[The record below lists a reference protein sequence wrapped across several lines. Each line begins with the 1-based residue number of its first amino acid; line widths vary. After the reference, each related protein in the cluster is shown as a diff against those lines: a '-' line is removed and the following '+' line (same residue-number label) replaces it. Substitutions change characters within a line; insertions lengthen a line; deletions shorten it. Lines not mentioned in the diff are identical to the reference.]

1 MTRTDVGPWSLPPL
15 WGGVHDRRMDDA
27 RRLRDEPEDDRPQVT
42 GAGGPT
48 GDDARGGRRVE
59 PMRLT
64 PLLPRRQNPW
74 LLVEVDGSPT
84 AAGALVWALRE
95 AARRE
100 ATVVAV
106 CVVDDE
112 GEDGL
117 AGLAGLGRPGRR
129 RIAAALERLDAQVL
143 QAIAETGITGRV
155 RTSVLER
162 PVFEALSSA
171 ARGADLVVVTGSG
184 KTLLRPAVPRQPPR
198 RLARGA

>member
-1 MTRTDVGPWSLPPL
+1 
-15 WGGVHDRRMDDA
+15 MDDA
-27 RRLRDEPEDDRPQVT
+27 HRFSNGPEGERPDAPT
-42 GAGGPT
+42 T
-48 GDDARGGRRVE
+48 GDTSADAARDRRRVE

-74 LLVEVDGSPT
+74 LLVDVDGSP
-84 AAGALVWALRE
+84 ASQGALVWALRE

-106 CVVDDE
+106 CVLDDE
-112 GEDGL
+112 GDDGL
-117 AGLAGLGRPGRR
+117 TGLRRPGRR
-129 RIAAALERLDAQVL
+129 TGTVALERLEAQVL
-143 QAIAETGITGRV
+143 RAIAETGVSGRV
-155 RTSVLER
+155 RTAVLER

-171 ARGADLVVVTGSG
+171 ARGADLVVVSGQG

>member
-1 MTRTDVGPWSLPPL
+1 
-15 WGGVHDRRMDDA
+15 MDEA
-27 RRLRDEPEDDRPQVT
+27 RRLRDEPEEDRPEVT
-42 GAGGPT
+42 EAGDPT
-48 GDDARGGRRVE
+48 GDDARGGRRME

-74 LLVEVDGSPT
+74 LLVQVDGSPA

-106 CVVDDE
+106 CVLDDE
-112 GEDGL
+112 AED
-117 AGLAGLGRPGRR
+117 GLAGLGRPGRR
-129 RIAAALERLDAQVL
+129 GSAAALERLEAQVL
-143 QAIAETGITGRV
+143 RAIAETGVTGRV

-171 ARGADLVVVTGSG
+171 ARGADLVVVNGSG
-184 KTLLRPAVPRQPPR
+184 KTLLRPAVPRHPAR

>member
-1 MTRTDVGPWSLPPL
+1 MTSTDAGPWSLPPRS
-15 WGGVHDRRMDDA
+15 GAVHDRRMDDA
-27 RRLRDEPEDDRPQVT
+27 RRLRDEPEEDRPEGT
-42 GAGGPT
+42 GAGDPT

-74 LLVEVDGSPT
+74 LLVEVDGSPA

-106 CVVDDE
+106 CVLDDE
-112 GEDGL
+112 GEE
-117 AGLAGLGRPGRR
+117 GLAGLGRPGRR
-129 RIAAALERLDAQVL
+129 GSAAALERLDAQVL
-143 QAIAETGITGRV
+143 RAIAETGVTGRV

-162 PVFEALSSA
+162 TVFEALSSA

-184 KTLLRPAVPRQPPR
+184 KTLLRPAVPRHPAR